1 MPRPVPP
8 ASLLPPKV
16 TPFVLGDCEARDIAR
31 VLGLQ
36 HLSPEIAGGIAEAI
50 AVYKAT
56 ETGAAGTT
64 VGNTV
69 AALNELNKKGRRY
82 EQAVERIADER
93 SGIDDTTWEILQPLA
108 QAVRKNTP
116 GAREALA
123 RAACLRA
130 EELRK
135 HKRVDPK
142 TEALRFFCGVIRL
155 LFNVASAPTLRNTA
169 DEGWYHCRRFA
180 MEVFT
185 VAGIDTPDFDAH
197 PERLT
202 EYLGTDVP
210 LG

>member
-1 MPRPVPP
+1 MPRPNPP
-8 ASLLPPKV
+8 ASLFPPNIP
-16 TPFVLGDCEARDIAR
+16 PFVLGDREARDIAR
-31 VLGLQ
+31 VLGLDR
-36 HLSPEIAGGIAEAI
+36 LSPEIAGSIAEAI
-50 AVYKAT
+50 AIYKVT
-56 ETGAAGTT
+56 ETGAVETT

-82 EQAVERIADER
+82 EQAVARIADER
-93 SGIDDTTWEILQPLA
+93 SGIDYTTWEVLQPLA
-108 QAVRKNTP
+108 QAVRKNMP

-123 RAACLRA
+123 QAACQRA

-169 DEGWYHCRRFA
+169 DEGWYNCRQFA

-185 VAGIDTPDFDAH
+185 VAGIGTPDFDAH